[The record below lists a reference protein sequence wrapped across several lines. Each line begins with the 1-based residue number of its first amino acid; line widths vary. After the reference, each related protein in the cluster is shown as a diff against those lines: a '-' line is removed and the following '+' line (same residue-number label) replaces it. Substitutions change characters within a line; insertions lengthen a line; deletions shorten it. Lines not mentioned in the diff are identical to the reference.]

1 MLQRDTILDEQFTH
15 SLQSNIFPDPVS
27 PLSPGDVGLSKK
39 DYIELFKSQMISRH
53 LDLRS
58 RILKKTNQ
66 SYYTI
71 GSSGHEGN
79 VVLARV
85 FHRSDTGFLHYR
97 SGALMVE
104 RYRLIPE
111 SDAIMDIMLS
121 LVASKDDPVSAGRHK
136 VFGSLALN
144 IPPQTSTIASHL
156 PKAVGY
162 AFSIQKAKA
171 LNIKT
176 STPDDS
182 VVFCSFG
189 DASTNHS
196 TALGA
201 LNMSEWLTHNKVP
214 LPIVFVCEDNGWGI
228 SVKTPT
234 DWVETLYSNRPGI
247 KYIQGNGLHLPDVY
261 LKAKEAVDYARSRR
275 RPVFLHLKM
284 IRLMGHAGSDIE
296 QNYRSLKDLK
306 DTEAQD
312 PLLHSAQIALK
323 SEYLTNDE
331 ILQIYE
337 DIRLKVE
344 KAADEAVQTNR
355 LSSAQEVMSAII
367 PPSGQSQAMVLPEK
381 ETRQKVFGKL
391 YQDLQR
397 PRTMAQLLN
406 TALTDLM
413 IQYPNSVV
421 FGEDVAKKG
430 GVYHIT
436 AGLLD
441 HFGLHRV
448 FNTLLDEQSI
458 LGTAIGLAHNGFLP
472 IPEIQFLAYLH
483 NAEDQLRGEAATLSF
498 FSNGQFQ
505 NPMVIRIAGLAYQKG
520 FGGHFHNDNS
530 ITALRDIPGL
540 IVACPSNGLD
550 AVKLLR
556 SSLKLAHEDKRI
568 IVFLEPI
575 ALYHVKDLHEDK
587 DSLWMDVYPP
597 LEDFIH
603 LGEVGV
609 YGDSQEHV
617 ILTYGNGY
625 FLSRQAEKVLL
636 DDYQMD
642 VKIIDLRW
650 LCPLPMDA
658 IIREVGNCKNLLI
671 VDEGRKTGSI
681 SEEIITRL
689 MENMKSL
696 PKIRRIT
703 GQDSWIPLGTSWQY
717 VLPSKDDIIKTI
729 LEFR

>member
-1 MLQRDTILDEQFTH
+1 MLQRDTILDEQFIQ
-15 SLQSNIFPDPVS
+15 SLQSNTFPDPVS
-27 PLSPGDVGLSKK
+27 PLSPDDAGLSKK
-39 DYIELFKSQMISRH
+39 DTIELFESQMISRH

-79 VVLARV
+79 VVLGKL
-85 FHRSDTGFLHYR
+85 FQRSDTGFLHYR
-97 SGALMVE
+97 SGAFMVE
-104 RYRLIPE
+104 VYRKIPE
-111 SDAIMDIMLS
+111 SNAIMDIMLS
-121 LVASKDDPVSAGRHK
+121 LVAAKDDPVSAGRHK
-136 VFGSLALN
+136 VFASLALN

-156 PKAVGY
+156 PKAVGL
-162 AFSIQKAKA
+162 ALSIYKAKV
-171 LNIKT
+171 LNIK
-176 STPDDS
+176 SPLPYDS

-201 LNMSEWLTHNKVP
+201 FNMTEWLTHNKVP
-214 LPIVFVCEDNGWGI
+214 LPIVFICEDNGWGI

-234 DWVETLYSNRPGI
+234 DWVETMYSNRPHV
-247 KYIQGNGLHLPDVY
+247 KYIQANGLHLSDVY
-261 LKAKEAVDYARSRR
+261 LKAKEAVDYARKHR

-296 QNYRSLKDLK
+296 QNYRSISELK
-306 DTEAQD
+306 DTERQD
-312 PLLHSAQIALK
+312 PLLHSARIALE
-323 SEYLTNDE
+323 SGFLTTDE
-331 ILQIYE
+331 ILCMYE
-337 DIRLKVE
+337 DIRLEVE
-344 KAADEAVQTNR
+344 RVADEAVQR
-355 LSSAQEVMSAII
+355 DQLSSGEEVMSAII
-367 PPSGQSQAMVLPEK
+367 PQAGQSEAMVLPEE
-381 ETRQKVFGKL
+381 ETRQMVFGKA
-391 YQDLQR
+391 YQDLQQ

-430 GVYHIT
+430 GVYHVT
-436 AGLLD
+436 TGLLD
-441 HFGLHRV
+441 RFGLHRV

-530 ITALRDIPGL
+530 ITVLRDIPGL
-540 IVACPSNGLD
+540 IVVCPSNGLD

-556 SSLKLAHEDKRI
+556 SSFKLAHEDKRI

-575 ALYHVKDLHEDK
+575 ALYHIKDLHENK
-587 DSLWMDVYPP
+587 DALWMDVYPP
-597 LEDFIH
+597 LEDSIP

-625 FLSRQAEKVLL
+625 FLSRQAERVLL
-636 DDYQMD
+636 DDHQMN
-642 VKIIDLRW
+642 VKIIDLKW

-658 IIREVGNCKNLLI
+658 IIREISNCKNLLI

-681 SEEIITRL
+681 SEEIITLL
-689 MENMKSL
+689 MENLTRL
-696 PKIRRIT
+696 PRIRRIT

-717 VLPSKDDIIKTI
+717 VLPSKEDIIKAV

>member
-1 MLQRDTILDEQFTH
+1 V
-15 SLQSNIFPDPVS
+15 FPS
-27 PLSPGDVGLSKK
+27 PLSPLSPEDVGLSKK
-39 DYIELFKSQMISRH
+39 DTIELLESQMISRH

-79 VVLARV
+79 VVLGRV
-85 FHRSDTGFLHYR
+85 FQRSDTGFLHYR

-104 RYRLIPE
+104 RYRQIPE
-111 SDAIMDIMLS
+111 SDAIMDIILS

-136 VFGSLALN
+136 VFASLALN

-156 PKAVGY
+156 PKAVGL
-162 AFSIQKAKA
+162 ALSIQKAKV
-171 LNIKT
+171 LNIK
-176 STPDDS
+176 SPLPYDS

-201 LNMSEWLTHNKVP
+201 LNMAEWLTHNRVP
-214 LPIVFVCEDNGWGI
+214 LPIVFICEDNGWGI
-228 SVKTPT
+228 SVKTPA
-234 DWVETLYSNRPGI
+234 DWVETMYSNRSGI
-247 KYIQGNGLHLPDVY
+247 KYIQGNGLHLPNVY
-261 LKAKEAVDYARSRR
+261 LKAQEAVDYARSHR

-296 QNYRSLKDLK
+296 QNYRSLSDLK
-306 DTEAQD
+306 ATESQD
-312 PLLHSAQIALK
+312 PLLHSSRIALESK
-323 SEYLTNDE
+323 YLTNDE
-331 ILQIYE
+331 ILQMYE

-344 KAADEAVQTNR
+344 MAADEAIQR
-355 LSSAQEVMSAII
+355 DQLSGAQEVMSAII
-367 PPSGQSQAMVLPEK
+367 STPRRSEPMSPPKE
-381 ETRQKVFGKL
+381 ETRKEVFARQ
-391 YQDLQR
+391 YQDLEQ
-397 PRTMAQLLN
+397 PRTLAQLLN
-406 TALTDLM
+406 TALIDLM

-430 GVYHIT
+430 GVYHVT

-441 HFGLHRV
+441 RFGLHRV

-472 IPEIQFLAYLH
+472 VPEIQFLAYLH

-498 FSNGQFQ
+498 FSNSQFQ

-530 ITALRDIPGL
+530 ITVLRDIPGL
-540 IVACPSNGLD
+540 IVVCPSNGLD
-550 AVKLLR
+550 AVRLLR
-556 SSLKLAHEDKRI
+556 SSFKLAHEDKRI

-587 DSLWMDVYPP
+587 DSLWMDIYPP
-597 LEDFIH
+597 LEDCIA

-617 ILTYGNGY
+617 ILTYGNGC

-636 DDYQMD
+636 DEYQIK

-658 IIREVGNCKNLLI
+658 IIREIDNCKHLLI

-681 SEEIITRL
+681 SEEIITLL
-689 MENMKSL
+689 MECMEKL
-696 PKIRRIT
+696 PRIRRIT

-717 VLPSKDDIIKTI
+717 VLPSKEDIIKAV
-729 LEFR
+729 LEFK